1 MAESGAAAPATRGRW
16 PVRAAGLAAVLLFLW
31 LVARFWHPVYG
42 FTRFLQLDS
51 SNDNTKIEAFR
62 TMPVFVDRESGGD
75 DGLYYAQIAYH
86 PLLTG
91 AELARAVD
99 SIPYRARRILAPLLS
114 WMIAL
119 GNPAWIVHV
128 YSLLNVA
135 AWLLL
140 GAWLWSLLRV
150 GELRGWIAWA
160 GLLFSA
166 GALSS
171 VRLALP
177 DLVALAIL
185 AGAMLAL
192 ERGRRGAALG
202 ALAAAGLAR
211 ETSLLALPGFWERP
225 WLSKRNAAGAVF
237 AAAPLAAWIAYIRWR
252 VGPGGAGT
260 RNFTWP
266 LEAWIGKWT
275 ATFAALRTGADLLVW
290 ATLLA
295 TVGLTVQAA
304 FFLARPRWQDRWWRI
319 GATFAV
325 LFLFL
330 GPAVWEG
337 LPGASTRVLLPL
349 NLAFNVL
356 VLRARAPLWW
366 LVAGN
371 LTVGAGLLALEDV
384 PRDPAEIAATRARGI
399 ASVARLGDGWYGME
413 RGSGTTWAWSRVR
426 SSVTLKAWPK
436 RAAAARLEFR
446 VRSLAPRVLIARQ
459 DGREIWRASVGADFT
474 PRQSVPLRLEGGRGK
489 IEFETDSPGVPEG
502 PGAGGRLLGF
512 ALYDPRLVVEPP

>member
-1 MAESGAAAPATRGRW
+1 MAESGEAEPATRGRW
-16 PVRAAGLAAVLLFLW
+16 PVRAAGLAAVLLFLG

-51 SNDNTKIEAFR
+51 SNDNIKIEAFR
-62 TMPVFVDRESGGD
+62 AMPVFVDRESGGY

-86 PLLTG
+86 PSLTA

-99 SIPYRARRILAPLLS
+99 TIPYRARRILAPLLA
-114 WMIAL
+114 WVIAL

-140 GAWLWSLLRV
+140 GAWLWSLFRV
-150 GELRGWIAWA
+150 GDVRGWIAWA

-166 GALSS
+166 GALYS

-177 DLVALAIL
+177 DLVALTIL

-202 ALAAAGLAR
+202 ALAAAGLTR

-225 WLSKRNAAGAVF
+225 WLSKRNAAGTIF

-260 RNFTWP
+260 RNFAWP
-266 LEAWIGKWT
+266 LVAWIEKWT
-275 ATFAALRTGADLLVW
+275 ATFAALSTGADLLVW

-319 GATFAV
+319 GAAFAA

-330 GPAVWEG
+330 GSAVWEG

-356 VLRARAPLWW
+356 VLRTRAPLWW
-366 LVAGN
+366 LLAGN
-371 LTVGAGLLALEDV
+371 LTVAAGFCALEDV
-384 PRDPAEIAATRARGI
+384 PRDPTEIAATRSRGV
-399 ASVARLGDGWYGME
+399 ACVARLGEGWYGME
-413 RGSGTTWAWSRVR
+413 RGSGTTWAWSRGR
-426 SSVTLKAWPK
+426 SSVTLETWPK

-459 DGREIWRASVGADFT
+459 YGREIWRTSVGEDFT
-474 PRQSVPLRLEGGRGK
+474 PRQSVPLRLQGGVGK
-489 IEFETDSPGVPEG
+489 IEFETDSPGVPE
-502 PGAGGRLLGF
+502 PGAGGRLLAF
-512 ALYDPRLVVEPP
+512 ALYDPRLAVEPP

>member
-1 MAESGAAAPATRGRW
+1 MAESGVTAPVTPRRW
-16 PVRAAGLAAVLLFLW
+16 PVRLAGLAAVLLFLW

-62 TMPVFVDRESGGD
+62 TMPIFVDRVSGGY

-86 PLLTG
+86 PSLTA

-99 SIPYRARRILAPLLS
+99 NIPYRARRILAPLLS

-119 GNPAWIVHV
+119 GNPAGIVHV

-135 AWLLL
+135 AWLVLA
-140 GAWLWSLLRV
+140 AWLWSLLRV
-150 GELRGWIAWA
+150 GDVRGWIAWA

-166 GALSS
+166 GALYS

-211 ETSLLALPGFWERP
+211 ETSLMALAGFWEPP
-225 WLSKRNAAGAVF
+225 WLSKRNAVGAAV
-237 AAAPLAAWIAYIRWR
+237 AAAPLAAWLGYIRWR
-252 VGPGGAGT
+252 VGPGGAGA
-260 RNFTWP
+260 RNFAWP
-266 LEAWIGKWT
+266 LQAWIGKWI
-275 ATFAALRTGADLLVW
+275 ATFATLRTEPDLLVW
-290 ATLLA
+290 ATLLS

-304 FFLARPRWQDRWWRI
+304 FFLTRPRWQDRWWRI
-319 GATFAV
+319 GAVFVA
-325 LFLFL
+325 LFVCL
-330 GPAVWEG
+330 GPAVWDG
-337 LPGASTRVLLPL
+337 LPGAATRVLLPL

-356 VLRARAPLWW
+356 VHRTRAPLWW
-366 LVAGN
+366 LLAGN
-371 LTVGAGLLALEDV
+371 FTVAAGLLALEDV
-384 PRDPAEIAATRARGI
+384 PRDPAEIAATRAHGI
-399 ASVARLGDGWYGME
+399 GCVARLGDGIE
-413 RGSGTTWAWSRVR
+413 RGSGTQWAWSRGR
-426 SSVTLKAWPK
+426 SSVTLEAWPA

-459 DGREIWRASVGADFT
+459 NGREIWRASAGVDLT

-489 IEFETDSPGVPEG
+489 IELETDSPGVSEG
-502 PGAGGRLLGF
+502 PGAGARLLSF
-512 ALYDPRLVVEPP
+512 ALYDPRLIVEPP